1 MKKLIL
7 TLLLALVVPGVQTS
21 LFANFCDNVECGN
34 PDNGEEKGDN
44 GNDGDQQTPDAE
56 SQD

>member
-21 LFANFCDNVECGN
+21 LFANFCDNVDCGN
-34 PDNGEEKGDN
+34 PENGEEKGDN
-44 GNDGDQQTPDAE
+44 GEGSDQAPDVE

>member
-21 LFANFCDNVECGN
+21 LFANFCNNVECGN

-44 GNDGDQQTPDAE
+44 GNGGDQVPVAE

>member
-7 TLLLALVVPGVQTS
+7 TLLLALVVPATQTS
-21 LFANFCDNVECGN
+21 LFANFCDNVDCGN
-34 PDNGEEKGDN
+34 PENGEEKGDN
-44 GNDGDQQTPDAE
+44 GEGSDQAPDVE

>member
-21 LFANFCDNVECGN
+21 LFASLCDEVECGN
-34 PDNGEEKGDN
+34 SDNGEEKSDN
-44 GNDGDQQTPDAE
+44 GNDGDQKTPDVE

>member
-7 TLLLALVVPGVQTS
+7 TLLLALVVPSVQTS
-21 LFANFCDNVECGN
+21 LFANLCDEVECGN

-44 GNDGDQQTPDAE
+44 GNEGNQQTPDVE

>member
-34 PDNGEEKGDN
+34 PDNGEEKGEN
-44 GNDGDQQTPDAE
+44 GNDGDQAPDAE

>member
-21 LFANFCDNVECGN
+21 LFASLCDEVECGN

-44 GNDGDQQTPDAE
+44 NNDGNQQTPDVE